1 MNLENYSGMRSC
13 LPHLESQILP
23 TPSNTLEYNFSNS
36 KTTPISPRVVCMW
49 FETPVKHW
57 KGALS

>member
-23 TPSNTLEYNFSNS
+23 TPSNTLD
-36 KTTPISPRVVCMW
+36 TTSQIPKLLLR
-49 FETPVKHW
+49 
-57 KGALS
+57 

>member
-23 TPSNTLEYNFSNS
+23 TPSNTQIQKLL
-36 KTTPISPRVVCMW
+36 IR
-49 FETPVKHW
+49 
-57 KGALS
+57 

>member
-1 MNLENYSGMRSC
+1 MNLKNYSGMRSC

-36 KTTPISPRVVCMW
+36 KTTLKVII
-49 FETPVKHW
+49 
-57 KGALS
+57 